1 MQGTTLIIRI
11 IGSVFVLSIRVMGM
25 MMVHVI
31 DFAVL
36 AKVDG
41 DILLVLE
48 GMLDMDADQ
57 RHYAGCLGQYKK
69 PQEQWA

>member
-1 MQGTTLIIRI
+1 MQGTTLITRI
-11 IGSVFVLSIRVMGM
+11 IGPVFVLSIRVMDM

-31 DFAVL
+31 DSAAL
-36 AKVDG
+36 AKVGG

-57 RHYAGCLGQYKK
+57 RHYASCLGQYKK
-69 PQEQWA
+69 S

>member
-1 MQGTTLIIRI
+1 MQGTTLITRI
-11 IGSVFVLSIRVMGM
+11 IGPVFVLSISVMGM
-25 MMVHVI
+25 MMVHVV
-31 DFAVL
+31 DPAAV
-36 AKVDG
+36 AKVGG

-69 PQEQWA
+69 S